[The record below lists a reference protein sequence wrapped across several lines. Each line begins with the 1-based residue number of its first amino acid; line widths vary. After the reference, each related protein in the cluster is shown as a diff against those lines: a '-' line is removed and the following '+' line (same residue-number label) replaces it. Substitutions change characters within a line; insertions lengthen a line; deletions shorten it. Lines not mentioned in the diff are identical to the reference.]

1 MLDLGKRVKGL
12 RKDQGWTQLDL
23 SKRTNLSR
31 GRIAQI
37 ETNPLAE
44 VKGDTLVS
52 LAKAFGYS
60 TEQLISDDELGLL
73 AGLKLQPITKKAP
86 VISWASLRDI
96 LEGTFSMDESY
107 QWVGCP
113 HDISDNAFALEVQND
128 VMTANNGRSYPKGT
142 LIFIDQTKQS
152 KTGDRVIAIDKET
165 MESVFREY
173 VVDGGVK
180 YLKPLNTAYPI
191 QKFNDNTHVIGVIV
205 GSYIA
210 E

>member
-12 RKDQGWTQLDL
+12 RKEQGWTQLDL
-23 SKRTNLSR
+23 SKKTNLSR

-60 TEQLISDDELGLL
+60 TEQLLSDDKLGLL

-86 VISWASLRDI
+86 IISWASLAK
-96 LEGTFSMDESY
+96 LVEGTFRMDQSY

-113 HDISDNAFALEVQND
+113 HDISDNSFALEVQND
-128 VMTANNGRSYPKGT
+128 VMTRSNGRSYPMGA
-142 LIFIDQTKQS
+142 LIFVDPSKKP
-152 KTGDRVIAIDKET
+152 KTGDRVIAIDKDT

-191 QKFNDNTHVIGVIV
+191 QQFNDNTHVIGVIV